1 MVDIGLDIEEQR
13 VTLVMN
19 RTFDVGD
26 QLVARAKFR
35 DLEDRAHF
43 DPDTVTFMVRSPN
56 DAGESSFVF
65 GVDNR
70 VSKISTGIYQF
81 ISEIL
86 EEAGDYALRVKID
99 DADNPSSALE
109 RTFRVVATAFDDP

>member
-35 DLEDRAHF
+35 NTDGEHY
-43 DPDTVTFMVRSPN
+43 DPDDVTFMVRSPN

-65 GVDNR
+65 GVDAR
-70 VSKISTGIYQF
+70 VTKISTGIYRF
-81 ISEIL
+81 VSEIL
-86 EEAGDYALRVKID
+86 EADGDYALRVKID
-99 DADNPSSALE
+99 DSDNPSSALE
-109 RTFRVVATAFDDP
+109 RTFRVTPTAFDDP